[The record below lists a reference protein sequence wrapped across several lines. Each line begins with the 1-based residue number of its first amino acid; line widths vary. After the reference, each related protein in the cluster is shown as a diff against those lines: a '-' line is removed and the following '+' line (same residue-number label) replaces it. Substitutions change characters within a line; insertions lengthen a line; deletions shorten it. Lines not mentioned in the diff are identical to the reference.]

1 MGFFSDILNKI
12 TGKTKVGA
20 NLAEKQDLNNDNFIS
35 EDMIAELEADLIRS
49 DLGVKLACDFCE
61 MITRQL
67 KTGPLK
73 KSDLPKLLEEFLLK
87 AFLKIKNQEE
97 LFKLNLTK
105 AGLNII
111 LVVGVNGVGKTTSI
125 GKLAYKLKQDGHRV
139 LIAAGDTFRAA
150 AEEQIDLWAKKA
162 GAGLLRLEEGA
173 KSSTVVFK
181 ALEKAKNEGFD
192 VLIIDTAGRVQTK
205 QNLMDELTKLK
216 QVITKNT
223 STEDQ
228 LETMLVLDASTGSN
242 AVLQAEKFNE
252 ATSLNSIILTKFDG
266 SAKGGMVFAL
276 AYEFGLPVKFIGVGE
291 KLEDLKEFNLEEF
304 TGKYF
309 YN

>member
-20 NLAEKQDLNNDNFIS
+20 NLAEKQDLNNDSFIS
-35 EDMIAELEADLIRS
+35 EDMVAELEADLIRS

-205 QNLMDELTKLK
+205 QNLMEELTKLK

>member
-1 MGFFSDILNKI
+1 MGFFSSILNKI

-20 NLAEKQDLNNDNFIS
+20 NLAEPQDLNNDSFIT
-35 EDMIAELEADLIRS
+35 EDMVADLEADLIRS

-61 MITRQL
+61 MISRQL
-67 KTGPLK
+67 KTAPIK
-73 KSDLPKLLEEFLLK
+73 ESELPTLLQEFLLK
-87 AFLKIKNQEE
+87 AFVKIKNQEG
-97 LFKLNLTK
+97 LFKLKLTDS
-105 AGLNII
+105 GLNII

-125 GKLAYKLKQDGHRV
+125 GKLAFKLKQDGHRV

-223 STEDQ
+223 SAEDQ

-291 KLEDLKEFNLEEF
+291 KLEDLKEFDLDEF
-304 TGKYF
+304 TSKYF
-309 YN
+309 NN

>member
-1 MGFFSDILNKI
+1 MGFFSSILNKI

-20 NLAEKQDLNNDNFIS
+20 NLAEPQDLSSFIT
-35 EDMIAELEADLIRS
+35 EDTIAELEADLIRS

-61 MITRQL
+61 MISRQL
-67 KTGPLK
+67 KTAPIK
-73 KSDLPKLLEEFLLK
+73 ESELPTLLQEFLLK
-87 AFLKIKNQEE
+87 AFVKIKNQEG
-97 LFKLNLTK
+97 LFKLKLTDS
-105 AGLNII
+105 GLNII

-125 GKLAYKLKQDGHRV
+125 GKLAFKLKQDGHRV

-223 STEDQ
+223 SAEDQ

-291 KLEDLKEFNLEEF
+291 KLEDLKEFDLDEF
-304 TGKYF
+304 TSKYF
-309 YN
+309 NN

>member
-1 MGFFSDILNKI
+1 MGFFSNILNKI
-12 TGKTKVGA
+12 TSKTKVGA
-20 NLAEKQDLNNDNFIS
+20 NLAEKQDLNNDSFIS
-35 EDMIAELEADLIRS
+35 EDMVAELEADLIRS

-105 AGLNII
+105 TGLNII

-309 YN
+309 

>member
-1 MGFFSDILNKI
+1 MGFFSNILNKI
-12 TGKTKVGA
+12 TSKTKVGA
-20 NLAEKQDLNNDNFIS
+20 NLAEKQDLNNDSFIS
-35 EDMIAELEADLIRS
+35 EDMVAELEADLIRS

-61 MITRQL
+61 MISRQL
-67 KTGPLK
+67 KTNPIK
-73 KSDLPKLLEEFLLK
+73 ESELPKLLQDFLLK
-87 AFLKIKNQEE
+87 AFVKIKNQKE

-105 AGLNII
+105 TGLNII

-192 VLIIDTAGRVQTK
+192 VLIIDTAGRVQNK

-291 KLEDLKEFNLEEF
+291 KLEDLKEFDLEEF

-309 YN
+309 

>member
-20 NLAEKQDLNNDNFIS
+20 NLAEKQDLNNDSFIS
-35 EDMIAELEADLIRS
+35 EDMVAELEADLIRS

-67 KTGPLK
+67 KSGPLK

-97 LFKLNLTK
+97 LFKLNLNK
-105 AGLNII
+105 IGLNII

-125 GKLAYKLKQDGHRV
+125 GKLAYKLKQDGRRV

>member
-20 NLAEKQDLNNDNFIS
+20 NLAEKQDLNNDSFIS
-35 EDMIAELEADLIRS
+35 EDMVAELEADLIRS

-61 MITRQL
+61 MNTRQL
-67 KTGPLK
+67 KTCPIK
-73 KSDLPKLLEEFLLK
+73 KSELPKLLQEFLLK
-87 AFLKIKNQEE
+87 AFVKIKNQEE
-97 LFKLNLTK
+97 LFRLQMTDS
-105 AGLNII
+105 GLNII

-125 GKLAYKLKQDGHRV
+125 GKLAYKLKQDGRRV

-205 QNLMDELTKLK
+205 QNLMGELTKLK

-291 KLEDLKEFNLEEF
+291 KLEDLKEFNLDEF
-304 TGKYF
+304 TKKYF
-309 YN
+309 EN

>member
-1 MGFFSDILNKI
+1 MGFFSSILNKI

-20 NLAEKQDLNNDNFIS
+20 NLAELRDLSSFIT
-35 EDMIAELEADLIRS
+35 EDTIAELEADLIRS

-61 MITRQL
+61 MISRQL
-67 KTGPLK
+67 KTAPIK
-73 KSDLPKLLEEFLLK
+73 ESELPTLLQEFLLK
-87 AFLKIKNQEE
+87 AFVKIKNQEG
-97 LFKLNLTK
+97 LFKLKLTDS
-105 AGLNII
+105 GLNII

-125 GKLAYKLKQDGHRV
+125 GKLAFKLKQDGHRV

-162 GAGLLRLEEGA
+162 GAGLLRLEDGA

-223 STEDQ
+223 SAEDQ

-291 KLEDLKEFNLEEF
+291 KLENLKEFDLNEF
-304 TGKYF
+304 TKKYF
-309 YN
+309 EN

>member
-1 MGFFSDILNKI
+1 MGFFFGILNKI

-20 NLAEKQDLNNDNFIS
+20 NLAEKQDLSSNNFIT
-35 EDMIAELEADLIRS
+35 EDMVAELEADLIRS

-61 MITRQL
+61 TLTRQL
-67 KTGPLK
+67 KSAPIK
-73 KSDLPKLLEEFLLK
+73 ESELPKLLQDFLLK
-87 AFLKIKNQEE
+87 AFVKIKNQEE
-97 LFKLNLTK
+97 LFKLRLTDS
-105 AGLNII
+105 GLNII

-192 VLIIDTAGRVQTK
+192 ILIIDTAGRVQTK

-291 KLEDLKEFNLEEF
+291 RLEDLKEFNLEEF
-304 TGKYF
+304 TSKYF